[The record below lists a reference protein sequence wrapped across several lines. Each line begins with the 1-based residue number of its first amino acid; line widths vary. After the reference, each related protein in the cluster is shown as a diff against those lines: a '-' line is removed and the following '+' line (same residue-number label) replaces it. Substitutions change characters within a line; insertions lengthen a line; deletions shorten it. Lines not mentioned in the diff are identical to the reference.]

1 MDAPGLPH
9 RRAGHDQV
17 ARDLAGRL
25 RPYWLQAYL
34 LVFTAVG
41 LYADSR
47 VTTLWQQHLLGVLS
61 FTVLYLAALKAPRE
75 LRVQVWICVVI
86 ATGYEVFGSLVWGIY
101 HYRFH
106 NLPLYVPAGHGIV
119 YLFGLLA
126 LQSPVVARHGR
137 RLAYAALAVAG
148 TWALLGLAVLP
159 AVTGRVD
166 VQGALWLPY
175 FAYFLLRSPRWPVF
189 AAIFI
194 IVSELEIC
202 GTSFG
207 NWYWMPVAPWTH
219 IPSGNPPS
227 VVAGGYC
234 VIDASVL
241 SVLWLA
247 RNYRLGLNTIMTR
260 IKTTISPMPGPT
272 IRFWRSSR
280 ANSDEAVSPASASLI
295 RFRSRGL

>member
-1 MDAPGLPH
+1 
-9 RRAGHDQV
+9 
-17 ARDLAGRL
+17 LAGRL
-25 RPYWLQAYL
+25 RPYGLQAYL

-41 LYADSR
+41 LFADSR
-47 VTTLWQQHLLGVLS
+47 VTALWQQYLLGLLS

-75 LRVQVWICVVI
+75 QRLQVWICVVV
-86 ATGYEVFGSLVWGIY
+86 ATGYEAFGSLVWGIY

-126 LQSPVVARHGR
+126 LQTPLVARHGR
-137 RLAYAALAVAG
+137 RIAYLVLVAAG
-148 TWALLGLAVLP
+148 TWALLGLTVLP
-159 AVTGRVD
+159 LVTGRID
-166 VQGALWLPY
+166 LQGALWLPY

-241 SVLWLA
+241 SVLWLS
-247 RNYRLGLNTIMTR
+247 RNYRVGLNTIMTR
-260 IKTTISPMPGPT
+260 IKTTISPMPGPS
-272 IRFWRSSR
+272 IRFWRASR
-280 ANSDEAVSPASASLI
+280 AKSGEVVSPASTSLI

>member
-1 MDAPGLPH
+1 MDAAGRPH

-17 ARDLAGRL
+17 AQGWAGRL
-25 RPYWLQAYL
+25 RPYGLQAYL

-41 LYADSR
+41 LFADSR
-47 VTTLWQQHLLGVLS
+47 VSALWEQYLLGALS
-61 FTVLYLAALKAPRE
+61 FTALYLAALKAPRE
-75 LRVQVWICVVI
+75 QRLQVWICVAI
-86 ATGYEVFGSLVWGIY
+86 ATGYEAFGSLVWGIY

-126 LQSPVVARHGR
+126 LQSPIVLRHGR
-137 RLAYAALAVAG
+137 RLAYVVLGAAG
-148 TWALLGLAVLP
+148 TWAMFGLTVLP
-159 AVTGRVD
+159 LVTGRLD
-166 VQGALWLPY
+166 IQGALWLPY

-234 VIDASVL
+234 VIDATVL
-241 SVLWLA
+241 LVLWIF
-247 RNYRLGLNTIMTR
+247 RNYRVGLNTIMIR
-260 IKTTISPMPGPT
+260 IKTRITPKVAPM
-272 IRFWRSSR
+272 IRFRLISLKSSG
-280 ANSDEAVSPASASLI
+280 ELVSPASTTLI
-295 RFRSRGL
+295 NSRSSGE

>member
-1 MDAPGLPH
+1 MVNRLNLPG
-9 RRAGHDQV
+9 
-17 ARDLAGRL
+17 GRGAH
-25 RPYWLQAYL
+25 PYWLQAYL

-41 LYADSR
+41 LFADSR
-47 VTTLWQQHLLGVLS
+47 VTALWQQHLLGGLS

-75 LRVQVWICVVI
+75 QRLQVWICVVV
-86 ATGYEVFGSLVWGIY
+86 ATAYEVFGSLVWGIY

-106 NLPLYVPAGHGIV
+106 NLPVYVPAGHGIV

-126 LQSPVVARHGR
+126 VQTPLVARHGR
-137 RLAYAALAVAG
+137 RLAYVALAGAG
-148 TWALLGLAVLP
+148 TWALLGLTVLP
-159 AVTGRVD
+159 AVTGRLD

-241 SVLWLA
+241 SVLWLV
-247 RNYRLGLNTIMTR
+247 RNYRVGLNTIMTR
-260 IKTTISPMPGPT
+260 IKTTISPMPGPR
-272 IRFWRSSR
+272 IWFRRASR
-280 ANSDEAVSPASASLI
+280 VKSGEVVSPAATSLI
-295 RFRSRGL
+295 